1 TVLEQTATQDLPMV
15 PLYAA
20 RIECPGD
27 FGRFECAAC
36 GHDAL
41 VRPGSLSGCRPQPAP
56 TRQID
61 STLALRLYRLPPV

>member
-1 TVLEQTATQDLPMV
+1 MV

-41 VRPGSLSGCRPQPAP
+41 VRPGSLLHGLRFPPYIPVLVLNRGSVAGKAMRLGRRSCRSVGQ
-56 TRQID
+56 
-61 STLALRLYRLPPV
+61 